1 MQRCASTRCCFRR
14 GTSCSAP
21 RSPPPAGFTEP
32 AVEATTHSPIGTD
45 QSADRARVCMCVCVC
60 VRCCF
65 ASQLACM
72 LDGVR
77 YPDTASWSV
86 ADWIDELRITRNHH
100 QHSNNCGVKPSVLR
114 DTVRLVTGC
123 IAALSRLKGLP
134 PADAQALSK
143 LVRACCM

>member
-1 MQRCASTRCCFRR
+1 MLPRAAVFVVARPAVHHEARR
-14 GTSCSAP
+14 PPVSPNQQWKRLHTAQSAP
-21 RSPPPAGFTEP
+21 TKVR
-32 AVEATTHSPIGTD
+32 I
-45 QSADRARVCMCVCVC
+45 ARVCVCVC